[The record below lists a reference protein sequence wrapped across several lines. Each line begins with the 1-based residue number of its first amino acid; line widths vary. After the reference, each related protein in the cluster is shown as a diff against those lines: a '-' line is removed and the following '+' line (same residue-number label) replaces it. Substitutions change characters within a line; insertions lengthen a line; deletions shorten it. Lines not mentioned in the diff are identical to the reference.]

1 MAVVYFTS
9 NASTGAGSL
18 VEALQN
24 ASPGDVVRPDETVFE
39 RGATI
44 EIALASTLT
53 IDKNLTLDGG
63 PFRVALNGGGSVA
76 CAAVANG
83 ATVAF
88 SGFDFIGGATSQ
100 NGGGLNV
107 ETGANVVLNRCRVC
121 GCDAAQNGGG
131 VCVDDGA
138 ALELNDG
145 VVIGCRANVGGGVY
159 LGATARFTANGSTL
173 ALNVDAASNN
183 GSGGFSDVV
192 AAPGFDATSQT
203 PLNAIVCDAISAGS
217 TLYDAT
223 IAAENG
229 SVVGVSSAEIGF
241 VAPGGVSAPYDSWT
255 ANAWQERDLRL
266 LDDASDTPS
275 PYRDAGVVD
284 NMSRYDVQGNFR
296 GRETNGATTCSP
308 GAYETIQ
315 ADLFW
320 IGRDA
325 TGTEVVAPSF
335 LTSNGWASS
344 RFATASGDAAPQ
356 IGQTLFVDGV
366 VSFSDVL
373 STTSTQT
380 FGLTLGGGAVVAV
393 DAASRVYF
401 GELQIALGA
410 SFTSTSTAQ
419 ARTSTRCGAWSRIN
433 SQFDAATPCDFDAKS
448 YLAYAVFYTAYIP
461 NAATYGA
468 LKVATASNDMIRLS
482 GEYVCDVFSTAQNGT
497 ATDQTIRVGNGGA
510 TIRARQFRFGGDG
523 ASNYVESF
531 FDRPVTLKLQGA
543 ASVSTPSTSRESWA
557 DDFLIDASDA
567 TSAILTLSGQTVYG
581 DAPNAVVELTGSA
594 KIDERGLDVA
604 SLTLAAGA
612 TLSVDG
618 GKVCVAELTVAD
630 GATVAF
636 FPVATDGNA
645 GTAAT
650 YVDAILTATESATV
664 GAATFAGCG
673 YFATPQGT
681 DASAATFAETV
692 RVVDFCAEVK
702 AFAATATGPT
712 TATIVWSATDA
723 TARVCVEREN
733 AAAPNGWEVVAI
745 TPTEDA
751 SPLEIALSGKERFR
765 IFDGA
770 TFAVDSAWF
779 PTDKFYRYAATVV
792 AVRNVRNDWKIRV
805 KVVMPGSVCYR
816 NEGARFLAQI
826 LDGAGTPLAPGD
838 VASITATVC
847 RIGDYLG
854 RTWTPVDGWNAVEVP
869 QTSLLE
875 TPTADA
881 DWPSNGDDDPGP
893 NFVWAPDVAAKPL
906 FPESGDYATQVKLT
920 LVGGGAVVVTF
931 ETSVK

>member
-39 RGATI
+39 RGSTI
-44 EIALASTLT
+44 EIALASTLNV
-53 IDKNLTLDGG
+53 DKNLTLDGG

-76 CAAVANG
+76 CAFVANG

-138 ALELNDG
+138 TLELNNG

-203 PLNAIVCDAISAGS
+203 PLNAIVCNATSAGS

-266 LDDASDTPS
+266 LDDASGAPS
-275 PYRDAGVVD
+275 PYRDAGNVD
-284 NMSRYDVQGNFR
+284 IMSRYDVQGAFR

-320 IGRDA
+320 VGVDSTGA
-325 TGTEVVAPSF
+325 TVAAPSF
-335 LTSNGWASS
+335 LSADGWATS

-356 IGQTLFVDGV
+356 LGQTLFVDGV

-373 STTSTQT
+373 STTSAQT
-380 FGLTLGGGAVVAV
+380 FGLAVGGGAVVAI

-410 SFTSTSTAQ
+410 SFASTSQAQ
-419 ARTSTRCGAWSRIN
+419 PRTSTRCGAWSRL
-433 SQFDAATPCDFDAKS
+433 DAALVAEKPCDFDAAS
-448 YLAYAVFYTAYIP
+448 YVASATFYNVYIP
-461 NAATYGA
+461 DAATYGA
-468 LKVATASNDMIRLS
+468 LKIATSTLDVIRLS
-482 GEYVCDVFSTAQNGT
+482 GEYVCNAFSTTQNGALT
-497 ATDQTIRVGNGGA
+497 GQTIRVGDDGALVRARSFQFGGA
-510 TIRARQFRFGGDG
+510 SAADC
-523 ASNYVESF
+523 VESF

-557 DDFLIDASDA
+557 DDFLVDVTDA
-567 TSAILTLSGQTVYG
+567 TSATLTLSGQTVYG
-581 DAPNAVVELTGSA
+581 DAPTAAVKLSGSA

-618 GKVCVAELTVAD
+618 GSAKAATLTLD
-630 GATVAF
+630 
-636 FPVATDGNA
+636 A
-645 GTAAT
+645 GTIITFSGTDATFAAT
-650 YVDAILTATESATV
+650 ETATV
-664 GAATFAGCG
+664 GAATFTGIG
-673 YFATPQGT
+673 YFATPPGT
-681 DASAATFAETV
+681 DTTTASFAE
-692 RVVDFCAEVK
+692 
-702 AFAATATGPT
+702 
-712 TATIVWSATDA
+712 
-723 TARVCVEREN
+723 
-733 AAAPNGWEVVAI
+733 
-745 TPTEDA
+745 
-751 SPLEIALSGKERFR
+751 
-765 IFDGA
+765 
-770 TFAVDSAWF
+770 
-779 PTDKFYRYAATVV
+779 
-792 AVRNVRNDWKIRV
+792 NVRNCDYGANVSSFSAFPASATSANLSWV
-805 KVVMPGSVCYR
+805 KQNQTPSVLIESANGSVWDVVNNRVAGDSLVVNVVAPKIYR
-816 NEGARFLAQI
+816 LFDGEKFFTASVRPYGTAYELAEEQ
-826 LDGAGTPLAPGD
+826 T
-838 VASITATVC
+838 
-847 RIGDYLG
+847 IGYL
-854 RTWTPVDGWNAVEVP
+854 
-869 QTSLLE
+869 
-875 TPTADA
+875 
-881 DWPSNGDDDPGP
+881 
-893 NFVWAPDVAAKPL
+893 K
-906 FPESGDYATQVKLT
+906 T
-920 LVGGGAVVVTF
+920 LISTGYLN
-931 ETSVK
+931 